1 MTSTTTRKIS
11 GLYAITD
18 HALLGDEIVIAVTAA
33 IKGGARVI
41 QYRDKS
47 KDHARKLREANA
59 LRQIC
64 HRHHVLLLIN
74 DDIELALAVNADGVH
89 LGQQDG
95 DIIAARARLGTHAII
110 GVTCHN
116 QLDLAEKAAAE
127 GASYLA
133 FGAIYPSQ
141 SKPQAVLCSLETIKQ
156 AKRQFEL
163 PLVAIGGISVDNIA
177 PVIAAGASACAVIAN
192 LWQSVD
198 ICQQATLLSK
208 EFPPHEQ

>member
-1 MTSTTTRKIS
+1 MTSTTFRKIS

-18 HALLGDEIVIAVTAA
+18 HVLLGDEPINAVAAA
-33 IKGGARVI
+33 IKGGARII

-47 KDHARKLREANA
+47 QDHARRLREANA
-59 LRQIC
+59 LRQLC
-64 HRHHVLLLIN
+64 NSYQVPLLIN
-74 DDIELALAVNADGVH
+74 DDVELAIAVSADGVH

-95 DIIAARARLGTHAII
+95 DIIAARARLGAHAII

-116 QLDLAEKAAAE
+116 RIDLAEQAAAQ

-141 SKPQAVLCSLETIKQ
+141 SKPHAVLCSLDTIEQ

-177 PVIAAGASACAVIAN
+177 PVIAAGANACAVIAN

-198 ICQQATLLSK
+198 ICQQATILSK
-208 EFPPHEQ
+208 EFPPHE

>member
-1 MTSTTTRKIS
+1 MTLANPYGIN

-18 HALLGDEIVIAVTAA
+18 HSLLGDNLITAVTAA
-33 IKGGARVI
+33 IEGGARII

-47 KDHARKLREANA
+47 QDHARRLLEATA
-59 LRQIC
+59 LRQLC
-64 HRHHVLLLIN
+64 QQHNLPLLIN
-74 DDIELALAVNADGVH
+74 DDIELALAVGADGVH

-95 DIIAARARLGTHAII
+95 DIDEAKERLGEQAII
-110 GVTCHN
+110 GITCHN
-116 QLDLAEKAAAE
+116 RIDLAEQAALK

-133 FGAIYPSQ
+133 FGAMFPSA
-141 SKPQAVLCSLETIKQ
+141 SKPQAQHCSLDVMALAKQ
-156 AKRQFEL
+156 RFNL

-198 ICQQATLLSK
+198 VCQQARNLSK
-208 EFPPHEQ
+208 EFSPHD

>member
-1 MTSTTTRKIS
+1 MTSATHHKIS

-18 HALLGDEIVIAVTAA
+18 HALLGDQLVSAVTAA
-33 IKGGARVI
+33 IEGGARII

-47 KDHARKLREANA
+47 QDHTRRLREANA
-59 LRQIC
+59 LRQLC
-64 HRHHVLLLIN
+64 QQHELPLLIN
-74 DDIELALAVNADGVH
+74 DDVELALAVNADGVH

-95 DIIAARARLGTHAII
+95 GIAAARARLGATAII

-116 QLDLAEKAAAE
+116 RIDFAEQATAQ

-141 SKPQAVLCSLETIKQ
+141 SKPQALRCPLAILRQ
-156 AKRQFEL
+156 AKQQFNL
-163 PLVAIGGISVDNIA
+163 PLVAIGGISADNIA

-198 ICQQATLLSK
+198 ICQQARILSK
-208 EFPPHEQ
+208 EFPPHE